1 MSAGPPGPPRG
12 LPSLHSAG
20 LGWGRPFLAAG
31 QQSPGRD
38 EQGCGP
44 VLEAPPGSSAGRLGE
59 GSPLRESG
67 AACGGFVL
75 CIKSRPQPDGVA
87 VSPKPWGMPPSP
99 RELPRWPWALV
110 GGGSLCAP
118 HPCPRAGGTEEGGVL
133 GGACVL
139 GFGSGVR
146 RARRAWGAQACCR
159 LLSCLPALACARSCS
174 TAWGPVPTR
183 SLPPE
188 CPGLSSAQT
197 RQGPPGPPVLS
208 VSVSPPLPAPLHPPR
223 PHICL
228 TSAHPAVP
236 QIPTHRVTGHLHAHR
251 LQPLIPQ
258 PQGQWHP
265 AQPRGAGPPGSPS
278 RSHSC

>member
-44 VLEAPPGSSAGRLGE
+44 GLEAPPGSSAGRLGE

-67 AACGGFVL
+67 AACGGFVQ
-75 CIKSRPQPDGVA
+75 CIKGRPQPDGVA

-139 GFGSGVR
+139 GFGSGAR
-146 RARRAWGAQACCR
+146 RARRAWGAQACTAGSSPACLPWPAPAAAAQLGGQCPPAACPPSAQGSRLPRLARGLLGLLSSRSQSPLRSR
-159 LLSCLPALACARSCS
+159 LLSTLLA
-174 TAWGPVPTR
+174 P
-183 SLPPE
+183 
-188 CPGLSSAQT
+188 
-197 RQGPPGPPVLS
+197 
-208 VSVSPPLPAPLHPPR
+208 
-223 PHICL
+223 
-228 TSAHPAVP
+228 TSASLA
-236 QIPTHRVTGHLHAHR
+236 PTLLLHRFPHTGS
-251 LQPLIPQ
+251 
-258 PQGQWHP
+258 QGTYAP
-265 AQPRGAGPPGSPS
+265 TAS
-278 RSHSC
+278 SH